1 MKKIIIFV
9 FVKKCNLN
17 LIYNMKKIRISVVGL
32 GHIGKIHC
40 KLLAK
45 NKSVDFVG
53 VYDIDIKRKYTIAA
67 EYKVKYFADIS
78 DTILNSDAV
87 IIATSTIHHKE
98 IAKKVIL
105 AGKHCFIEKPVCS
118 NVKEAEELLRLS
130 ARHHNLKIQ
139 VGHIERLNPAI
150 LSAKRYNLNPVF
162 IEAHRLTEFQARS
175 TDISVVNDLMIHD
188 IDLVLFLTNSK
199 VKNIY
204 ASGVSIITDS
214 IDLANARLE
223 LENGL
228 IANLTASRI
237 STKSERKFR
246 IFQKDTYLSLNL
258 KEYNLEI
265 FKMIDCK
272 GMDITADN
280 LLPTQKL
287 IDLPTIEDK
296 KIVFETPKITKAN
309 SMEIEQSNFISSI
322 IGQPIIT
329 CTLYEG
335 VEALKVAERI
345 SEIIAK

>member
-1 MKKIIIFV
+1 MRKI
-9 FVKKCNLN
+9 K
-17 LIYNMKKIRISVVGL
+17 ISVIGL
-32 GHIGKIHC
+32 GHIGSIHC

-45 NKSVDFVG
+45 NKSIDFVG
-53 VYDIDIKRKYTIAA
+53 VYDADIKRKYEVAA

-87 IIATSTIHHKE
+87 IIATPTIYHKE
-98 IAKKVIL
+98 IAKKVIS

-118 NVKEAEELLRLS
+118 NTKEAEELLRLS
-130 ARHHNLKIQ
+130 ARNHNLKIQ
-139 VGHIERLNPAI
+139 VGHIERLNPAV
-150 LSAKRYNLNPVF
+150 LSAKRYNLNPLF
-162 IEAHRLTEFQARS
+162 IEAHRLSEFRARS
-175 TDISVVNDLMIHD
+175 TDISVVYDLMIHD

-199 VKNIY
+199 LKSIS

-223 LENGL
+223 FENGL
-228 IANLTASRI
+228 VANLTASRV
-237 STKSERKFR
+237 SVKPMRKFR
-246 IFQKDTYLSLNL
+246 IFQKDAYLSLDL
-258 KEYNLEI
+258 IRYNLEV
-265 FKMIDCK
+265 FKILECQ
-272 GMDITADN
+272 GMDITSDN

-296 KIVFETPKITKAN
+296 KIVFENPKITPAN
-309 SMEIEQSNFISSI
+309 PMEIQQSNFITSI

-345 SEIIAK
+345 NEMIIK